1 MKSMIDLYNAEDP
14 HSHTSG
20 VWEEALQKVQG
31 QFTTDSRVWSHDED
45 HWQFTD
51 SNYNVD
57 RVESML
63 AYIKSIQIN
72 DKKTAQSFMYSQIKP
87 MYGKNITVNDWT
99 KKDDEINIAFSYRNA
114 GQLDFTDLEHNLLK
128 LPFNSRCYIKTI
140 MSDNDDLV
148 LKGEYILPRMYHDEG
163 GVRRR

>member
-1 MKSMIDLYNAEDP
+1 
-14 HSHTSG
+14 
-20 VWEEALQKVQG
+20 
-31 QFTTDSRVWSHDED
+31 
-45 HWQFTD
+45 
-51 SNYNVD
+51 
-57 RVESML
+57 
-63 AYIKSIQIN
+63 
-72 DKKTAQSFMYSQIKP
+72 MYSQIKP